1 VRQPERVRTAD
12 RADTGDRNPG
22 NKKKKRSRNREFAAV
37 TYFTIALF
45 IIMMGYI
52 GYYDLY
58 RSQDFINSP
67 YNERQDVYANKVTRG
82 EILASDGEVLA
93 KTVTADDGT
102 ETREYPFGSVFAHV
116 VGYDTNGKAGLESEE
131 NFSLLTSD
139 SFFLEKIQNDL
150 QDKKN
155 TGDNVVTTL
164 DVSLQQAAYDALGD
178 NKGAVVVMEPSTG
191 KILAMVSKPDYD
203 PNTLS
208 DNWSELNS
216 DTDNTPMLNRATK
229 GLYPPGSVFK
239 ILTALEFMRED
250 SNYSDYAY
258 NCTGSITQGE
268 TTIQCFDGTAHGE
281 EDLTLSFAHSCNS
294 SFANIGLSLNGDSF
308 LSTCESLLF
317 NKDLPC
323 PLGSSQSQFKENGS
337 SGYAVKM
344 MTAMG
349 QGETL
354 VSPYH
359 MALITSAVANGGTL
373 MTPYL
378 VDKVQNY
385 AGSVVTQ
392 TDPSVYKK
400 LMTSQEASA
409 LTQLMSAV
417 VSEGTAVELSYGDYT
432 VAGKTGTAEY
442 SSDKTKSHSWFT
454 GFSNVDNPDIAV
466 TVIVEGYDGNRNARA
481 IPIAKSVFDAYHMNR

>member
-1 VRQPERVRTAD
+1 MTG
-12 RADTGDRNPG
+12 RAATGDHNPE
-22 NKKKKRSRNREFAAV
+22 KKRKKRNRNKEFAVV
-37 TYFTIALF
+37 TYVTIALF
-45 IIMMGYI
+45 IVLIGYI
-52 GYYDLY
+52 GYFDLY
-58 RSQDFINSP
+58 RSNDFINSP
-67 YNERQDVYANKVTRG
+67 YNDRQDVYADKVTRG
-82 EILASDGEVLA
+82 EILASGGQVLA
-93 KTVTADDGT
+93 KTETADDGT
-102 ETREYPFGSVFAHV
+102 ETRQYPYANVFAHV
-116 VGYDTNGKAGLESEE
+116 VGYDSNGKAGLESEE
-131 NFSLLTSD
+131 NFPLLTSNA
-139 SFFLEKIQNDL
+139 FFLEKIQNDL
-150 QDKKN
+150 QNKKN
-155 TGDNVVTTL
+155 TGDNVVTTMN
-164 DVSLQQAAYDALGD
+164 VNLQQAAYEALGS

-203 PNTLS
+203 PNTIS
-208 DNWSELNS
+208 DSWSGLNS

-250 SNYSDYAY
+250 SNYTDYTY

-268 TTIQCFDGTAHGE
+268 TTIQCFDGTVHGE

-308 LSTCESLLF
+308 LSTCESMLF

-378 VDKVQNY
+378 VDRIQND
-385 AGSVVTQ
+385 AGTVVTQ
-392 TDPSVYKK
+392 NEPAVYKK
-400 LMTSQEASA
+400 LMTSEEAAS

-417 VSEGTAVELSYGDYT
+417 VSEGTAVELSYGDYS

-454 GFSNVDNPDIAV
+454 GFSNIDNPDIVV

-481 IPIAKSVFDAYHMNR
+481 IPIAKSVFDAYYGNR